1 VKNIIFSVLFA
12 LLTTTVMAQNDD
24 FIKTNPADFQ
34 WENRILIVIA
44 DQESDSLFNEQVSD
58 FEGRENGFKDRDLI
72 TFYVFRK
79 GTSRLNEQ
87 PLDPV
92 SAEEILEQYG
102 SDLPDFRLLL
112 IGKDGGVKLQKD
124 SPVLVQDIF
133 GLIDS
138 MPMRQR
144 EMREKTGK

>member
-12 LLTTTVMAQNDD
+12 LLTTTVMAQKDD
-24 FIKTNPADFQ
+24 FIEANPADFQ

-44 DQESDSLFNEQVSD
+44 NQESDSLFTQQLSNFKGNE
-58 FEGRENGFKDRDLI
+58 EGLRERDLI
-72 TFYVFRK
+72 TFFLFRN
-79 GTSRLNEQ
+79 GVSRLNEQ
-87 PLDPV
+87 PLHPS

-102 SDLPDFRLLL
+102 SDQPDFRLLL
-112 IGKDGGVKLQKD
+112 IGKDGGIKLREKA
-124 SPVLVQDIF
+124 PVSVEDIF

-144 EMREKTGK
+144 EMRENTGG

>member
-12 LLTTTVMAQNDD
+12 LLTTTVMAQNED

-112 IGKDGGVKLQKD
+112 IGKDGSVKLQKD